1 MQVSTLSVQLERLR
15 NISSRNELSAVL
27 SELVKQMS
35 PKEAKEMIYMLQC
48 RIAPKFV
55 PIEFNL
61 ADKQLIKFFS
71 EFLKVP
77 QFDEEYLK
85 YGDMGDTVY
94 YLLKNTSKESN
105 YTISE
110 LYSDILALANTTGKD
125 SVKIKASLL
134 KGIFDK
140 SDRLSS
146 KYIAR
151 ILSGNLRLGFSD
163 KTILDA
169 LSIYLSGDK
178 SKTDEVERA
187 YGAMSD
193 LGILTEHIL
202 SKKKL
207 VLSDIHIT
215 PGIPV
220 ASKLVE
226 REKDAESIWERMPN
240 CMVQAKYDGLRC
252 QIHVIEEGKDIENF
266 KIENTQSS
274 LLESSPKRVKLFSRN
289 QEETTDMFP
298 DLVLE
303 AEKLKV
309 KSVVLD
315 SEVIGINPKTGKF
328 IPFQETMQRKRKY
341 NISEFASEIPIKCM
355 IFDIMELNGKDLS
368 GLKLEE
374 RISILEKLFKTV
386 KSDILTV
393 SENTVIKSSS
403 ELTKLFNRYVAE
415 GLEGVITKALG
426 TTYDPGT
433 RNFDWIKLKRSSDS
447 KLNDTVDA
455 VVMGYYKGKGSRNE
469 FGVGTILVGSYN
481 KENDK
486 YLTLAKVGTGFS
498 QDQLKKVYEDLKG
511 TELTEKP
518 SNYEISGNLKVDV
531 WVKPSIVVEIE
542 ADEITES
549 DLHTVGYSLR
559 FPRIKLWGRDKDFK
573 DTTTKKEIK
582 RMFELRKK

>member
-1 MQVSTLSVQLERLR
+1 MLVSTLSVQLERLR
-15 NISSRNELSAVL
+15 NINSRNELSAVL
-27 SELVKQMS
+27 SELVKLMS
-35 PKEAKEMIYMLQC
+35 GKEAKELVYLLQC
-48 RIAPKFV
+48 RVAPKFV

-105 YTISE
+105 YNISE
-110 LYSDILALANTTGKD
+110 LYADLLTLANTTGKD
-125 SVKIKASLL
+125 SVKIKANLL
-134 KGIFDK
+134 KGIFDR

-226 REKDAESIWERMPN
+226 REKDADSIWERMPN

-252 QIHVIEEGKDIENF
+252 QIHIIEEGKDIENF
-266 KIENTQSS
+266 KVENTQSS
-274 LLESSPKRVKLFSRN
+274 LLQTSPKRVKLFSRN

-341 NISEFASEIPIKCM
+341 NISEFAY
-355 IFDIMELNGKDLS
+355 
-368 GLKLEE
+368 
-374 RISILEKLFKTV
+374 
-386 KSDILTV
+386 
-393 SENTVIKSSS
+393 KSSRW
-403 ELTKLFNRYVAE
+403 E
-415 GLEGVITKALG
+415 
-426 TTYDPGT
+426 
-433 RNFDWIKLKRSSDS
+433 
-447 KLNDTVDA
+447 
-455 VVMGYYKGKGSRNE
+455 
-469 FGVGTILVGSYN
+469 
-481 KENDK
+481 
-486 YLTLAKVGTGFS
+486 
-498 QDQLKKVYEDLKG
+498 
-511 TELTEKP
+511 
-518 SNYEISGNLKVDV
+518 
-531 WVKPSIVVEIE
+531 
-542 ADEITES
+542 
-549 DLHTVGYSLR
+549 
-559 FPRIKLWGRDKDFK
+559 
-573 DTTTKKEIK
+573 
-582 RMFELRKK
+582 